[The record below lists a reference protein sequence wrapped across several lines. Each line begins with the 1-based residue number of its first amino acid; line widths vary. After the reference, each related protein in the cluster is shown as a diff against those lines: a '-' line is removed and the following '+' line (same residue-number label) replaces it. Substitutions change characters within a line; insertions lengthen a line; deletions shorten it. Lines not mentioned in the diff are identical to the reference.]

1 MRRWGR
7 CGCDQARPRVRSGGS
22 TGREQHTEPLRVPL
36 LGTAIFGVFF
46 LPSHL
51 LEWGT
56 WAWSPQGSSELGL
69 GDEPW
74 GCRCHRGPH
83 DRVLPADKNTR
94 ALFSVQFYLLGGC
107 RDPRQ
112 SPSTGNWEGRGVRG
126 PWGREVTGRV
136 FPLGIQFLAASTA
149 PELLQGPERTAWIW
163 WF

>member
-22 TGREQHTEPLRVPL
+22 AGREQHTEPLRVPL

-69 GDEPW
+69 NPGAADATEVPTTESFLQIKTP
-74 GCRCHRGPH
+74 GRCSQYNSISSGAAGIPGRA
-83 DRVLPADKNTR
+83 PA
-94 ALFSVQFYLLGGC
+94 LG
-107 RDPRQ
+107 
-112 SPSTGNWEGRGVRG
+112 TGRGEG
-126 PWGREVTGRV
+126 
-136 FPLGIQFLAASTA
+136 
-149 PELLQGPERTAWIW
+149 
-163 WF
+163 